1 MQLSDSQTFDQPL
14 KKLGRLLN
22 HAELQTYNQ
31 ELTKNLNVDEFIKT
45 SFETQGSYVGSAKLA
60 WPDDDL
66 KSLGLQLL
74 LVQKFSESPDELID
88 FCHTFFYSNGK
99 FSGHIQS
106 FVTKLIIPFARDYKA
121 YVVNQG
127 TINLKVFPS
136 NTKKVF
142 VVHGH
147 DAEARESVAR
157 YIEKLGLEA
166 IILHEQANQG
176 RTIIEKVEHSSDV
189 GFAVVLL
196 TPDDVGKSLLEQD
209 LEPRARQNVL
219 LELGYF
225 IGRLQRSRVCALK
238 KGKVSIPSDF
248 AGVVWEEL
256 DEAGAWKTKLAREL
270 NAAGYKIDLSK
281 LMI

>member
-1 MQLSDSQTFDQPL
+1 MRQQSDLFVQINNAVLDLQLSDSQTFDQPL

-127 TINLKVFPS
+127 TINLKSISVEY
-136 NTKKVF
+136 KKSICS
-142 VVHGH
+142 
-147 DAEARESVAR
+147 A
-157 YIEKLGLEA
+157 
-166 IILHEQANQG
+166 
-176 RTIIEKVEHSSDV
+176 
-189 GFAVVLL
+189 
-196 TPDDVGKSLLEQD
+196 
-209 LEPRARQNVL
+209 
-219 LELGYF
+219 
-225 IGRLQRSRVCALK
+225 RSRCRSK
-238 KGKVSIPSDF
+238 RVSCS
-248 AGVVWEEL
+248 L
-256 DEAGAWKTKLAREL
+256 YRET
-270 NAAGYKIDLSK
+270 GP
-281 LMI
+281 